1 MWTHKLAKVW
11 LLVATSSYQPLP
23 QLPGPHFCNLTA
35 IVLLWW
41 THHCPVYGSICAS
54 IAPLEALWLYLGHI
68 SVVMFLNCCP
78 KAPKARPKWGVYS
91 AQTPP
96 LTHSKLS
103 VVCQPGKKYPS
114 RCKFGQNWEQIDLC
128 HLSWLL
134 TTYASRSAPSANSR
148 PRTDRNGKRVNISTI
163 RISASK
169 TPTNLVLIVNA

>member
-1 MWTHKLAKVW
+1 MQKCDCINLQKCGS
-11 LLVATSSYQPLP
+11 LVATSSYQPLP
-23 QLPGPHFCNLTA
+23 QLPSPHFCNLTE

-78 KAPKARPKWGVYS
+78 KAPKARSKWGVYS

-128 HLSWLL
+128 HLSCLCWL
-134 TTYASRSAPSANSR
+134 
-148 PRTDRNGKRVNISTI
+148 RTPPVVLPQ
-163 RISASK
+163 RILDQGVTEMEKA
-169 TPTNLVLIVNA
+169 

>member
-1 MWTHKLAKVW
+1 MKKCDCINLQKCGS
-11 LLVATSSYQPLP
+11 LVATSSYQPPP
-23 QLPGPHFCNLTA
+23 QLPNPHFCNLTE

-78 KAPKARPKWGVYS
+78 KAPKARSKWGVYS

-103 VVCQPGKKYPS
+103 VVCQPGKK
-114 RCKFGQNWEQIDLC
+114 I
-128 HLSWLL
+128 LL
-134 TTYASRSAPSANSR
+134 GA
-148 PRTDRNGKRVNISTI
+148 
-163 RISASK
+163 
-169 TPTNLVLIVNA
+169 NLVKTGNKLTCVTYPASADYVHLP